1 MKRLTLILSL
11 SLFSALSAIPVAAQ
25 DTRTGSSTLTAQE
38 KAEKQQQNEE
48 AETLCRSIRDKDKFD
63 ECLDLY
69 FLDAK
74 KFKEFLDK
82 NGRRPTP
89 PPN

>member
-1 MKRLTLILSL
+1 MKRLTLLVSL
-11 SLFSALSAIPVAAQ
+11 SLFATIPTGTVAAQ
-25 DTRTGSSTLTAQE
+25 SSSSSTLTARE

-48 AETLCRSIRDKDKFD
+48 AETLCRSIQDKDKFD
-63 ECLDLY
+63 ECMDLY

-82 NGRRPTP
+82 HSRRPAPAT
-89 PPN
+89 N

>member
-1 MKRLTLILSL
+1 MKRLTLLVSL
-11 SLFSALSAIPVAAQ
+11 SLFSAIPALPVVAQ
-25 DTRTGSSTLTAQE
+25 STSTSTLTARE

-63 ECLDLY
+63 ECMDLY

-82 NGRRPTP
+82 HGSRSATA
-89 PPN
+89 PN